1 MKRCEARG
9 WTMHRIVVVGGG
21 AGGLELVTR
30 LGNWQGGWR
39 QEKQL
44 MITLVDRQAAHLW
57 KPLLHEV
64 AAGTL
69 DPTIHALDYAAQAY
83 WHGFEF
89 CQGAFSG
96 LDRAAKTIHVDE
108 VVDADGQLLYPARRL
123 SYDTLVI
130 AVGSVTNFFGVPGA
144 REHAFAL
151 DTVQD
156 ADRFRRS
163 LIAACARAERAGDST
178 GNRHVRIAI
187 VGGGATG
194 VELAAQ
200 LRQTAHVLSVYG
212 LHKLDPVQDIAITL
226 VEAAP
231 RILSTL
237 PERVSTAATDLLR
250 KYNIDVACGEQVAEV
265 TAEGL
270 RSKDGGFI
278 RADLMVWAAGIKAPT
293 FLAGLDHLSVGKFG
307 QLLVRATLQTEA
319 DDDIFAMGDCAQCLW
334 HAPNTWV
341 PPRAQAAHQEA
352 SFLMRSIQLR
362 LRPGAT
368 AALAAFHYRDFGS
381 LVSLGKLGATG
392 SLMGGLIGGR
402 IFVDGLIAKIMY
414 VSLYRMHTIALH
426 GWWRTII
433 EVLANLLHRTLSPK
447 VKLH

>member
-1 MKRCEARG
+1 
-9 WTMHRIVVVGGG
+9 MHRVVVVGGG

-39 QEKQL
+39 QEKE
-44 MITLVDRQAAHLW
+44 MRITLVDRQATHLW

-69 DPTIHALDYAAQAY
+69 DTTIHALDYAAQAH

-89 CQGAFSG
+89 CQGAFSA
-96 LDRAAKTIHVDE
+96 LDRSSRTICVDA
-108 VVDADGQLLYPARRL
+108 VIDADGQQLFPARKL

-130 AVGSVTNFFGVPGA
+130 AVGSVTNFFDVPGA
-144 REHAFAL
+144 REHTFAL

-156 ADRFRRS
+156 ADRFRRAF
-163 LIAACARAERAGDST
+163 IAACAQAEHADST
-178 GNRHVRIAI
+178 NEHRCVKIAI

-200 LRQTAHVLSVYG
+200 LRQTAHVLAVYG
-212 LHKLDPVQDIAITL
+212 LHKLDPVKDVAITV

-237 PERVSTAATDLLR
+237 PERVSKAATELLAN
-250 KYNIDVACGEQVAEV
+250 YGIEVACGEQVAEV
-265 TAEGL
+265 TEGAL
-270 RSKDGGFI
+270 RTRTGNVID
-278 RADLMVWAAGIKAPT
+278 ADVMVWAAGIKAPA
-293 FLAGLDHLSVGKFG
+293 FLGGLDHLTVGRLG
-307 QLLVRATLQTEA
+307 QLLVRPTLQTKS

-334 HAPNTWV
+334 QSPNTWV

-352 SFLMRSIQLR
+352 SFLLRSIQQR
-362 LRPGAT
+362 LRADASASLPV
-368 AALAAFHYRDFGS
+368 FHYKDFGS
-381 LVSLGKLGATG
+381 LVSLGKVGATG

-402 IFVDGLIAKIMY
+402 IFVDGIVAKIMY
-414 VSLYRMHTIALH
+414 VSLYRLHTIALH
-426 GWWRTII
+426 GWWRTMM
-433 EVLANLLHRTLSPK
+433 EMVSSLLHRTLSPK

>member
-1 MKRCEARG
+1 
-9 WTMHRIVVVGGG
+9 MHRVVVIGGG

-30 LGNWQGGWR
+30 LGDWQGGWR
-39 QEKQL
+39 QDKEML
-44 MITLVDRQAAHLW
+44 ITLVDRQTTHLW

-69 DPTIHALDYAAQAY
+69 DTTIHALDYAAQAH

-89 CQGAFSG
+89 CQGAFSA
-96 LDRAAKTIHVDE
+96 LNRSARTIK
-108 VVDADGQLLYPARRL
+108 VDAVIDVDGQQLFPAREL
-123 SYDTLVI
+123 CYDTLVI

-144 REHAFAL
+144 SEYTFAL

-156 ADRFRRS
+156 ADRFRRAF
-163 LIAACARAERAGDST
+163 IAACARAEHAKDATEHR
-178 GNRHVRIAI
+178 VKIAI

-212 LHKLDPVQDIAITL
+212 LHKLDPVKDVAITV

-237 PERVSTAATDLLR
+237 PEQVSKAATQLLAN
-250 KYNIDVACGEQVAEV
+250 YSIEVACGEQVAEV
-265 TAEGL
+265 TEHAL
-270 RSKDGGFI
+270 RTRTGNLI
-278 RADLMVWAAGIKAPT
+278 HADVMVWAAGIKAPA
-293 FLAGLDHLSVGKFG
+293 FLSDLDHLAVGKLG
-307 QLLVRATLQTEA
+307 QLLVRPTLQTEA
-319 DDDIFAMGDCAQCLW
+319 DDNIFAMGDCAQCLW
-334 HAPNTWV
+334 HTPNEWV

-352 SFLMRSIQLR
+352 SFLVHSIQQR
-362 LRPGAT
+362 LRSDPSVP
-368 AALAAFHYRDFGS
+368 LPVFHYKDFGS
-381 LVSLGKLGATG
+381 LVSLGKLGAAG

-402 IFVDGLIAKIMY
+402 IFVDGIVAKLMY
-414 VSLYRMHTIALH
+414 VSLYRLHTIALH
-426 GWWRTII
+426 GWWRTVMEI
-433 EVLANLLHRTLSPK
+433 LASLLHRTLSPK